1 MKNRFLRTA
10 ASAVLTV
17 LLVLTLLP
25 QRALAAGATLT
36 GTSALLPGDTVT
48 LTLSVPSKVYGLS
61 ADLSYSS
68 NLSLSNYNCSVS
80 GWSIVMNNNKFSA
93 YGTSSS
99 SGGVVTI
106 KMKVSSG
113 AKEGDALSAAFSNVV
128 VSDGNSDT
136 DLGSAS
142 WSGKI
147 TAAPS
152 GNCDLSSLSCS
163 NATLSPSFS
172 AKTTYYTCT
181 VPFAVEKLELNYK
194 KADNTSSVSVS
205 GNELAVGANTVT
217 VKVTAANGTT
227 KTYTIDVTRQQDPN
241 YKASTDA
248 ALSTLTIEGAT
259 LSPTFTPTV
268 TDYIAYVPFETRQ
281 VTIAAAAKDEK
292 AQGVTGTGAVQLS
305 ATESETVV
313 TVTGTAEDGKTK
325 QAYTIHVLRMPAYTG
340 IVPTVEV
347 IDPATIP
354 AVAPLEIPGTLTLPL
369 LGEVRTLYVAIAV
382 AVLLVIVL
390 FLLGFLIG
398 RGHAGSAND
407 YEDDEPQEPQ
417 PPVLEK
423 HRTASVPRLVPRQ
436 EEPAEEP
443 QPVRQ
448 PAAVTAAPAEEP
460 APAPKAGGTLVGS
473 LSAPF
478 TAYVPETMRP
488 EVTLETAVVNDNAAV
503 QGWGVC
509 LQGVSRMQYTAEATA
524 MGGASVQ
531 EYRFRFAGQEI
542 TGASGTTGAVGISG
556 TLTPVVTVTDS
567 RGRTTTVSSTPVTV
581 CEYHTPVIT
590 ASGVVRCGA
599 DGTEKDDGAYLK
611 VRCAASC
618 SEVQGHNSVQVRAR
632 MRPMGGQWSG
642 YTELLNGAE
651 QLLGGGLSPTASYEV
666 ELSAV
671 DAVGGVRTV
680 RYTASTSQVTMHLRS
695 GGKGAAFGK
704 YSEGERLECAW
715 PAVFYGDVAV
725 SGALTVNGETVEAL
739 AYPVGS
745 VRLTDSA
752 APPETAEG
760 LTWESVETGIS
771 GVYGWRR
778 TS

>member
-1 MKNRFLRTA
+1 MSYTA
-10 ASAVLTV
+10 LDSIQWGGTPKIGVSFGYDSRRSGGDMQYRIYVTVAPLTGASYFGYPIYLTV
-17 LLVLTLLP
+17 YVDGDCVDSGYTLKQASP
-25 QRALAAGATLT
+25 SRWSGSIEYDSGWVTAAGAVGSAPLSIRLYSGSGSTRDDSYGYALPVERVESIGDFTLT
-36 GTSALLPGDTVT
+36 AGDAVIGQESTWGTGTVT
-48 LTLSVPSKVYGLS
+48 MQVYS
-61 ADLSYSS
+61 
-68 NLSLSNYNCSVS
+68 
-80 GWSIVMNNNKFSA
+80 
-93 YGTSSS
+93 
-99 SGGVVTI
+99 
-106 KMKVSSG
+106 
-113 AKEGDALSAAFSNVV
+113 
-128 VSDGNSDT
+128 
-136 DLGSAS
+136 
-142 WSGKI
+142 
-147 TAAPS
+147 
-152 GNCDLSSLSCS
+152 
-163 NATLSPSFS
+163 
-172 AKTTYYTCT
+172 
-181 VPFAVEKLELNYK
+181 
-194 KADNTSSVSVS
+194 
-205 GNELAVGANTVT
+205 
-217 VKVTAANGTT
+217 
-227 KTYTIDVTRQQDPN
+227 
-241 YKASTDA
+241 
-248 ALSTLTIEGAT
+248 
-259 LSPTFTPTV
+259 
-268 TDYIAYVPFETRQ
+268 
-281 VTIAAAAKDEK
+281 
-292 AQGVTGTGAVQLS
+292 
-305 ATESETVV
+305 
-313 TVTGTAEDGKTK
+313 
-325 QAYTIHVLRMPAYTG
+325 
-340 IVPTVEV
+340 
-347 IDPATIP
+347 
-354 AVAPLEIPGTLTLPL
+354 
-369 LGEVRTLYVAIAV
+369 
-382 AVLLVIVL
+382 
-390 FLLGFLIG
+390 
-398 RGHAGSAND
+398 
-407 YEDDEPQEPQ
+407 
-417 PPVLEK
+417 
-423 HRTASVPRLVPRQ
+423 
-436 EEPAEEP
+436 
-443 QPVRQ
+443 
-448 PAAVTAAPAEEP
+448 
-460 APAPKAGGTLVGS
+460 GGTLVGS

-542 TGASGTTGAVGISG
+542 TGASGATGAVGISG
-556 TLTPVVTVTDS
+556 MLMPVVTVTDS
-567 RGRTTTVSSTPVTV
+567 RGRITTVSGTPVTV

-599 DGTEKDDGAYLK
+599 NGTEKDDGAYLK

-752 APPETAEG
+752 APPETADG
-760 LTWESVETGIS
+760 LTWESVETGIA

>member
-1 MKNRFLRTA
+1 MESIGDFTLTA
-10 ASAVLTV
+10 GDAVIGQAGTLTV
-17 LLVLTLLP
+17 TRP
-25 QRALAAGATLT
+25 GYGYSFAFRYALGSAGGNIAAGDLK
-36 GTSALLPGDTVT
+36 TV
-48 LTLSVPSKVYGLS
+48 
-61 ADLSYSS
+61 
-68 NLSLSNYNCSVS
+68 N
-80 GWSIVMNNNKFSA
+80 
-93 YGTSSS
+93 SS
-99 SGGVVTI
+99 SGRVVYQ
-106 KMKVSSG
+106 
-113 AKEGDALSAAFSNVV
+113 
-128 VSDGNSDT
+128 
-136 DLGSAS
+136 
-142 WSGKI
+142 W
-147 TAAPS
+147 
-152 GNCDLSSLSCS
+152 
-163 NATLSPSFS
+163 
-172 AKTTYYTCT
+172 T
-181 VPFAVEKLELNYK
+181 VPEA
-194 KADNTSSVSVS
+194 
-205 GNELAVGANTVT
+205 LAQQLPESTWGTGTVT
-217 VKVTAANGTT
+217 M
-227 KTYTIDVTRQQDPN
+227 
-241 YKASTDA
+241 
-248 ALSTLTIEGAT
+248 
-259 LSPTFTPTV
+259 
-268 TDYIAYVPFETRQ
+268 Q
-281 VTIAAAAKDEK
+281 VY
-292 AQGVTGTGAVQLS
+292 S
-305 ATESETVV
+305 
-313 TVTGTAEDGKTK
+313 
-325 QAYTIHVLRMPAYTG
+325 
-340 IVPTVEV
+340 
-347 IDPATIP
+347 
-354 AVAPLEIPGTLTLPL
+354 
-369 LGEVRTLYVAIAV
+369 
-382 AVLLVIVL
+382 
-390 FLLGFLIG
+390 
-398 RGHAGSAND
+398 
-407 YEDDEPQEPQ
+407 
-417 PPVLEK
+417 
-423 HRTASVPRLVPRQ
+423 
-436 EEPAEEP
+436 
-443 QPVRQ
+443 
-448 PAAVTAAPAEEP
+448 
-460 APAPKAGGTLVGS
+460 GGTRVGS

-556 TLTPVVTVTDS
+556 MLTPVVTVTDS
-567 RGRTTTVSSTPVTV
+567 RGRTTTVSGTPVTV

-752 APPETAEG
+752 APPETADG
-760 LTWESVETGIS
+760 LTWESVETGIA